1 MAPSRMVGWHQLGGG
16 FEGNGHGLVLAGTRP
31 SKGSGSLHGVANPSQ
46 KMESVSALL
55 KSSPQAGISYIRR
68 RLYFECE
75 DSIPWKRINVDAKEE
90 HYTVLTNGDR
100 ALNRYCVIGCC
111 LQVENT
117 TFFKHLLL

>member
-1 MAPSRMVGWHQLGGG
+1 MVGWHQHGGG

-31 SKGSGSLHGVANPSQ
+31 SKGSGSIHGLANPSQ

-68 RLYFECE
+68 RLFLNVRILFHGKE
-75 DSIPWKRINVDAKEE
+75 SIVDAEEE
-90 HYTVLTNGDR
+90 HYTILTNGDR

-111 LQVENT
+111 LQLENT
-117 TFFKHLLL
+117 T